1 VDAIHANA
9 SLNVIVASAEMKMVK
24 KRVNNNITKDM
35 SFADIIE
42 KNPEAVGI
50 LMGKGMHCIG
60 CGMAAM
66 ETLEQ
71 GALMHGMNPD
81 ELVKEIN
88 KKTGKK

>member
-1 VDAIHANA
+1 MATKTSNF
-9 SLNVIVASAEMKMVK
+9 LFKRKLGK
-24 KRVNNNITKDM
+24 KKINEKKITKNM
-35 SFADIIE
+35 SFAEIIE
-42 KNPEAVGI
+42 NNPEAVGI

-81 ELVKEIN
+81 ELVDEIN
-88 KKTGKK
+88 KKTNKK